1 MSASHYGTT
10 YWLDD
15 YWGPYFQQE
24 GEGGFIIGTLAGSAA
39 GVATVSASLTGGEFL
54 GGHVGG
60 AGGGGFKRRRKT
72 RWEDETL
79 AELQAAYAELA
90 GERPTREAAA
100 ELVEFVAPFA
110 PAAVVLPP
118 VSAIDWG
125 ALVQSI
131 RSAEMAAAIAEAQ
144 RRMDEEDEDLI
155 MLLAA

>member
-1 MSASHYGTT
+1 MTEHYGSQHFASQHFGSDHFSAGEGSGTT
-10 YWLDD
+10 YADMAMVATATAV
-15 YWGPYFQQE
+15 
-24 GEGGFIIGTLAGSAA
+24 GFMDLAG
-39 GVATVSASLTGGEFL
+39 GESL

-100 ELVEFVAPFA
+100 ELVELVAPFA